1 MPVIP
6 RQTASALRRRTIL
19 AAALACFAEKG
30 VQATTLEEIR
40 VRAGVSIG
48 SIYYHFADKQ
58 QLAHSAYVEGLESYY
73 QAVLRDLAQH
83 QDAQAGLEGLVRST
97 LERLAEPSSWLHL
110 AFPAHE
116 LHLGAAAAVVVANLE
131 REFAADLAGWLAP
144 HIAIGTLAPLPV
156 AFYLVLLFGPCDR
169 VAEAWRAGRREPG
182 LAEAQ
187 QVLASAAWA
196 ALRRPTPCRTS
207 AIPQCEC
214 GAPDEGVV
222 PRTALRVNAISP
234 SGRGPRRHRS
244 DLKEAPWRTRW
255 LRVRRRS
262 RKTLSMRQRSQ
273 SLTATGCS
281 CAA

>member
-1 MPVIP
+1 MPGVP
-6 RQTASALRRRTIL
+6 RQTASVLRRRTIL

-40 VRAGVSIG
+40 LRAGVSIG

-116 LHLGAAAAVVVANLE
+116 LHLGAAAAVVVANLD

-144 HIAIGTLAPLPV
+144 HIATGTLAPLPV
-156 AFYLVLLFGPCDR
+156 AFYLALLFGPCDR

-196 ALRRPTPCRTS
+196 ALRRSPPDAVPDQRHS
-207 AIPQCEC
+207 A
-214 GAPDEGVV
+214 A
-222 PRTALRVNAISP
+222 
-234 SGRGPRRHRS
+234 
-244 DLKEAPWRTRW
+244 
-255 LRVRRRS
+255 RVRRPR
-262 RKTLSMRQRSQ
+262 R
-273 SLTATGCS
+273 GG
-281 CAA
+281 